1 MTRRRGSLRGRL
13 TRSLVGLGLASVV
26 LLATV
31 NFFVVRNLLDNSTRS
46 QLETLRE
53 LRADSIE
60 FTIDRLLIRVA
71 TFGADPSVATALADL
86 QSTYEQLDEPI
97 DDEQLEAVRASYDDV
112 LAPYDEAGV
121 SRPEVSELVPTTDAG
136 RYVQYHYIAA
146 NPEAERAD
154 LVEAPGDDTAYGAA
168 HAEHHRFLR
177 QLAASVGAS
186 DLLLV
191 GLDTGDVVYSVDK
204 RVDLGTNVLAGPY
217 VSTGLGTVVDRLA
230 RTSVD
235 DAAIAD
241 TSFYLPN
248 TSAPVV
254 HVATAVRN
262 DSGVVGAVVLTLRT
276 ERLTDLATAGQQ
288 WELLGLGDTGEAYI
302 VGSDR
307 RMRTVPRPWFED
319 PSAYLDRFRRVTGDE
334 RAIELM
340 ELTGSPVLLQEV
352 DNRAV
357 DAALAGET
365 FVGRVENYL
374 GRRTVAASAPLDVGG
389 LGWTVVT
396 EQQTSETRDELE
408 RFLVSIAILL
418 AVLLSVLAIVGVVL
432 ARALARP
439 VEPLVGAAERIA
451 NGDYVTPVPDLGRN
465 ELGDVGRQLEAVAG
479 RLREQDA
486 TIAAEERRINDMLA
500 SVLPAGLAER
510 VRSGESELAEEIDT
524 ATVIAVEIRGL
535 PAASGAEQDAVVEL
549 THRIS
554 QTATELAEQYGVER
568 LQVALEHQLFV
579 AGRGRPGAHAGS
591 AAGFA
596 SALVAAIHEIG
607 VDNGID
613 ISAAAGLSIG
623 LVATG
628 VVGSRQMSFGA
639 WGRPVA
645 EAVELSGLA
654 DAGGVLA
661 DDSATTELD
670 GSWTTTPHEASG
682 ARVVVPRD
690 TADT

>member
-1 MTRRRGSLRGRL
+1 MSSRSSLRGRL

-60 FTIDRLLIRVA
+60 FALDRLLVRVA
-71 TFGADPSVATALADL
+71 TFGGDPSLADAL
-86 QSTYEQLDEPI
+86 TDFQTAYDQLDETI
-97 DDEQLEAVRASYDDV
+97 DGEQVAAVEASYDAV
-112 LAPYDEAGV
+112 LAPYDAAGV
-121 SRPEVSELVPTTDAG
+121 SRPELSELVPTTDAG
-136 RYVQYHYIAA
+136 RYLQYHYIAA
-146 NPEAERAD
+146 NPETERAD
-154 LVEAPGDDTAYGAA
+154 LVQAPGDATAYGDA
-168 HAEHHRFLR
+168 HAEHHPYLR

-204 RVDLGTNVLAGPY
+204 RVDLGTDVLSGPY
-217 VSTGLGTVVDRLA
+217 ASTGLGTVVDQLT

-248 TSAPVV
+248 SSAPLV
-254 HVATAVRN
+254 HVATAVRS
-262 DSGVVGAVVLTLRT
+262 DSEVVGAVVLTLRT

-302 VGSDR
+302 VGADR
-307 RMRTVPRPWFED
+307 RLRTVPRPWFDD
-319 PSAYLDRFRRVTGDE
+319 PSAYLDRFLRLTGDD
-334 RAIELM
+334 RTVELI

-357 DAALAGET
+357 AAAQAGET
-365 FVGRVENYL
+365 FVGRVDNYL
-374 GRRTVAASAPLDVGG
+374 GHRTVAASGPLDIAG
-389 LGWTVVT
+389 LGWIVVT
-396 EQQTSETRDELE
+396 EQQTSETRQELE
-408 RFLVSIAILL
+408 SFLVSIVVLL
-418 AVLLSVLAIVGVVL
+418 AVLLSVLAVVGVVL

-439 VEPLVGAAERIA
+439 VEPLVTAAERIA
-451 NGDYVTPVPDLGRN
+451 SGDYVTPVPDLGRN

-479 RLREQDA
+479 RLHEQDA
-486 TIAAEERRINDMLA
+486 KIAAEERRINEMLA

-510 VRSGESELAEEIDT
+510 VRSGETELAEVIDT
-524 ATVIAVEIRGL
+524 ATVLAIEVRGL
-535 PAASGAEQDAVVEL
+535 PAASGTEQDAVVEL
-549 THRIS
+549 TRRIS
-554 QTATELAEQYGVER
+554 QTAGELAEQHGVER

-579 AGRGRPGAHAGS
+579 AGRGRPSDQVDS
-591 AAGFA
+591 AVAFA
-596 SALVAAIHEIG
+596 VAMIAAIHDAG
-607 VDNGID
+607 ADNGID
-613 ISAAAGLSIG
+613 IAAAAGLSIG

-645 EAVELSGLA
+645 DAVELSGLA
-654 DAGGVLA
+654 DAGTLLA
-661 DDSATTELD
+661 DDEVAAALREPWSTSPH
-670 GSWTTTPHEASG
+670 GSSG
-682 ARVVVPRD
+682 ARVVVNREI
-690 TADT
+690 AGA